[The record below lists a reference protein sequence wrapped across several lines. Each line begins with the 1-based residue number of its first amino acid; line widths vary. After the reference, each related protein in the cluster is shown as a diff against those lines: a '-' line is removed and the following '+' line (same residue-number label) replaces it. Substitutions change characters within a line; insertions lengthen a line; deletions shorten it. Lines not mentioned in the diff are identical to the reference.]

1 MRAIAWIKERGA
13 EFAEVDLGRGGL
25 RATGVAVGGDP
36 VPYRLEYELDCGDDF
51 VTRRLSVRAWGA
63 GWGRH
68 LELGRDR
75 AGIWSAEAGTD
86 GEAELLGLPG
96 VPGPPPPGADPADL
110 DAALDCDLGLSP
122 LTNTMPVLRHGLL
135 DGGGPVEFLM
145 AWVSVPWLAVTPS
158 RQRYTHLRR
167 GTADEL
173 GLALPAGAGE
183 GGAGEGGAGEGGAG
197 GDLSLL
203 RFQAGDFSADV
214 AFDAQG
220 LVVDYPEIGRLA

>member
-1 MRAIAWIKERGA
+1 MRAIAWVKERGA
-13 EFAEVDLGRGGL
+13 EFAEVDLTGAGL

-51 VTRRLSVRAWGA
+51 ITRRLSVRAWGA
-63 GWGRH
+63 GWGRR
-68 LELGRDR
+68 LELARDLP
-75 AGIWSAEAGTD
+75 GEWSVDADAD

-96 VPGPPPPGADPADL
+96 VPGPPPPGGDPADFA
-110 DAALDCDLGLSP
+110 AALDCDLGLSP

-158 RQRYTHLRR
+158 VQLYAHLRR
-167 GTADEL
+167 GTAGEL
-173 GLALPAGAGE
+173 GVTPAADGP
-183 GGAGEGGAGEGGAG
+183 
-197 GDLSLL
+197 LTLIN
-203 RFQAGDFSADV
+203 FQSGDFSQDV

-220 LVVDYPEIGRLA
+220 LVVDYPDIGRLA